1 MRKETGVSAGWDAPT
16 TSSLIGM
23 MTTPTIVR
31 RASQGSERV
40 PPSEMNSAIL
50 GRYNA
55 DAIARTKAIVT
66 KAIAFRIGSAKP
78 QVGRGILAGLVL
90 AGP

>member
-1 MRKETGVSAGWDAPT
+1 MNASWDAPT

-23 MTTPTIVR
+23 MITLTIVK

-40 PPSEMNSAIL
+40 RQSKMSSAIL

-55 DAIARTKAIVT
+55 DAIARTKTIAT
-66 KAIAFRIGSAKP
+66 KAIAFRIGSARP
-78 QVGRGILAGLVL
+78 PVGRGILAGLVL
-90 AGP
+90 TGP